1 MFTKV
6 LMKYLEAKNPKMHA
20 DAKIVIR
27 DCAKKNKDGVAG
39 YQSLSASMQS
49 HLRSTVGEAFWK
61 KAEDYLAQ
69 YLCDQYKK
77 KNGLD
82 PTAAEQKSRYVTR
95 KAAEPLRMENH

>member
-1 MFTKV
+1 M
-6 LMKYLEAKNPKMHA
+6 
-20 DAKIVIR
+20 
-27 DCAKKNKDGVAG
+27 
-39 YQSLSASMQS
+39 
-49 HLRSTVGEAFWK
+49 GEAFWK

-95 KAAEPLRMENH
+95 KAAEPLRMENHQQLHKVFTQLKLGKKPDTL